1 MYCSKCGQEN
11 AAESTACSRC
21 GQPLMAQPTP
31 PAVPTGAAR
40 TDGKAIASLVLGLLG
55 LVICIAGIP
64 AIILGHI
71 SRSNIAKS
79 NGQLKGEGMAMAGLV
94 MGYLTVA
101 ALPILIIAA
110 IAIPNLLR
118 SRIAA
123 NESSAVGQVRT
134 INTAEITYASTY
146 PKAGFSASLE
156 ALGGSVP
163 CNVTSTTACLIDQVL
178 ASGQKSGYRFT
189 YEASDTDGD
198 QVLDTYFVQ
207 AVPIQPGTTGVRSFC
222 SDESGVIRST
232 TSEPCTKESPPL
244 G

>member
-11 AAESTACSRC
+11 AAESTACSQC
-21 GQPLMAQPTP
+21 GQSLMAQLTP
-31 PAVPTGAAR
+31 PAAPTGAAR

-71 SRSNIAKS
+71 ARSNIANSK
-79 NGQLKGEGMAMAGLV
+79 GQLKGGGMALAGLIL
-94 MGYLTVA
+94 GYLTVA

-123 NESSAVGQVRT
+123 NEASAVGSIRT
-134 INTAEITYASTY
+134 INTAEVTYASMY
-146 PKAGFSASLE
+146 SKAGFSSSLE
-156 ALGGSVP
+156 ALGGATP
-163 CNVTSTTACLIDQVL
+163 CNASSTNACLIDQVL
-178 ASGQKSGYRFT
+178 ASGMKSGYSFT
-189 YEASDTDGD
+189 YEAQDTDGD
-198 QVLDTYFVQ
+198 HVMDTYTVQ
-207 AVPIQPGTTGVRSFC
+207 AVPIKPGNTGMRSFC

-232 TSEPCTKESPPL
+232 TSETCTKESAPL
-244 G
+244 Q